1 MTDWSFVKIS
11 SNYIHFKSGKAR
23 AQAKIYY
30 NVSILGSDE
39 GYTVKQTL
47 CLKEF
52 PSAKAEGTSEG
63 IGLYLTVYLELS
75 PNKDI
80 ISV

>member
-39 GYTVKQTL
+39 GYTVKQNPL
-47 CLKEF
+47 PKGV
-52 PSAKAEGTSEG
+52 SKGKARGNSWR
-63 IGLYLTVYLELS
+63 
-75 PNKDI
+75 
-80 ISV
+80 